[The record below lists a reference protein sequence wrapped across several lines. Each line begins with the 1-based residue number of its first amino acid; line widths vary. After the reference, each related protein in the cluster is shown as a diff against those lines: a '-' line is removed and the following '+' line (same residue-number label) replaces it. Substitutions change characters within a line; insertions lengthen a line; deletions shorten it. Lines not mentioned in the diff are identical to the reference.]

1 MRVLSSNPNV
11 DNSDLINYPDGRIKD
26 NTGSGDGTAVNE
38 RVYGDLHSNISKLL
52 RLYGIT
58 PNGLPDNETNGY
70 QIIDGLRALSTKNT
84 IIQNLDKDAGK
95 LRVPFKI
102 SFLLEGEVMLCKA
115 SVDFASETEIK
126 GVDVTVYGL
135 TVVNSFLSGDYVQ
148 FIKTASGVELRRVV
162 DQSNIDSIVGAL
174 NFLKAATQT
183 QENTGTANNVATT
196 PLTNLT
202 AFIRRV
208 NGTDSVAYLA
218 TLSQNGI
225 YPKEHFAIV
234 AGLGANPIRN
244 VGFFAGF
251 DINNGTAGSTTFAV
265 GGNIVSATLTQKPS
279 NASVVRVVLQNTMTD
294 NNYFVEAFPESQS
307 ASFTDDNGSYQWTFK
322 PINATTFDI
331 CFREAFSQNQTLK
344 IHIKAVKI

>member
-1 MRVLSSNPNV
+1 MRILSSNPNV
-11 DNSDLINYPDGRIKD
+11 DNSDLVNWPDGRIKD
-26 NTGSGDGTAVNE
+26 NTGSGDGTGVNE

-58 PNGLPDNETNGY
+58 PNNTPDNETNGY

-84 IIQNLDKDAGK
+84 IVQNLDKDAGK

-102 SFLLEGEVMLCKA
+102 SFLLEGEIMLCKA
-115 SVDFASETEIK
+115 SVNFASETEIK
-126 GVDVTVYGL
+126 GQDITVFGL
-135 TVVNSFLSGDYVQ
+135 TVVNSFTSGDYVQ

-162 DQSNIDSIVGAL
+162 DQLNLDVIVGAL
-174 NFLKAATQT
+174 NYLKAATQS

-208 NGTDSVAYLA
+208 NGADSDTYLA
-218 TLSQNGI
+218 TLLQNGI

-234 AGLGANPIRN
+234 DGLGANPIRN
-244 VGFFAGF
+244 EGFFSGVEVNF
-251 DINNGTAGSTTFAV
+251 GSDGVTTYAV
-265 GGNIVSATLTQKPS
+265 GGNVVSATLMSKPS
-279 NASVVRVVLQNTMTD
+279 SASVIRVVLQNTMTD
-294 NNYFVEAFPESQS
+294 INYRIEPFIESLS
-307 ASFTDDNGSYQWTFK
+307 ASFDSDNNIYNPVWK
-322 PINATTFDI
+322 PINPTTFDI
-331 CFREAFSQNQTLK
+331 CLREGFNRNQNLK

>member
-1 MRVLSSNPNV
+1 MRILSSNPNV
-11 DNSDLINYPDGRIKD
+11 DNSDLANYPDGRIKD
-26 NTGSGDGTAVNE
+26 NTGSGDGTGVNE

-58 PNGLPDNETNGY
+58 PNNTPDNETNGY

-84 IIQNLDKDAGK
+84 IVQNLDKDAGK

-102 SFLLEGEVMLCKA
+102 SFLLEGEIMLCKA
-115 SVDFASETEIK
+115 SVNFASETEIK
-126 GVDVTVYGL
+126 GQDITVFGL
-135 TVVNSFLSGDYVQ
+135 TVVNSFTSGDYVQ
-148 FIKTASGVELRRVV
+148 FIKTASGVELRRVA
-162 DQSNIDSIVGAL
+162 DQSNLDVIVGAL
-174 NFLKAATQT
+174 NYLKAATQT

-208 NGTDSVAYLA
+208 NGADSATYLA
-218 TLSQNGI
+218 TLLQNGI

-244 VGFFAGF
+244 VGFFSGF
-251 DINNGTAGSTTFAV
+251 DINNGSIGATFTV

-279 NASVVRVVLQNTMTD
+279 SASVVRVVLQNTMTNTD
-294 NNYFVEAFPESQS
+294 YFVEAFVESQS
-307 ASFTDDNGSYQWTFK
+307 PSFTDDNGSYQWIFK

-331 CFREAFSQNQTLK
+331 CFREPFSQNQNLK